1 MDVSTFWQLGRGSVM
16 REREQKSSVG
26 VVDAVRLSSFRK
38 ARMEE
43 DDVQGALSEYEITLM
58 TAPTQQPTTHY

>member
-1 MDVSTFWQLGRGSVM
+1 M
-16 REREQKSSVG
+16 REREQKSPVD

-43 DDVQGALSEYEITLM
+43 DDVQVALNTR
-58 TAPTQQPTTHY
+58 